1 MLSLSGGRLD
11 HSMLPE
17 LLQET
22 GGAALRVCWVNY
34 IGQVS
39 IAAIQ
44 CKQVNYIGQ
53 VSFAAVQSI

>member
-34 IGQVS
+34 IGL
-39 IAAIQ
+39 
-44 CKQVNYIGQ
+44 GQ